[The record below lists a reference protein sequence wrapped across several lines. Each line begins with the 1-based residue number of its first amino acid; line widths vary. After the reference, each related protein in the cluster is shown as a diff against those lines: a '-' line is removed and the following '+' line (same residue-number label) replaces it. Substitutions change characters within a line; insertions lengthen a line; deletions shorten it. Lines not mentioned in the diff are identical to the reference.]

1 MAQTGWYNGRTPEIS
16 LATGNAGP
24 NPAPVPKSP
33 QGTNI
38 IIINMKTYIINPD
51 NGNRVTI
58 DEWRQESDPKRAE
71 LIAIENDE
79 GKILLMKKN
88 IIPGRFSFSRAQE
101 AAAAFKPK
109 NPEGLTFRC
118 PTRKECMDIWDAHE
132 DGTLDEAIE
141 LTGGSPLEGWYW
153 TCERWFARRSTAN
166 HAWIFSGTYGS
177 LISSYVNYAYRC
189 QAVTLLTN

>member
-1 MAQTGWYNGRTPEIS
+1 
-16 LATGNAGP
+16 
-24 NPAPVPKSP
+24 
-33 QGTNI
+33 
-38 IIINMKTYIINPD
+38 MKTYIINPD
-51 NGNRVTI
+51 NGNLATI
-58 DEWRQESDPKRAE
+58 DEWSQDPDPKRAE
-71 LIAIENDE
+71 LLAIENNE

-132 DGTLDEAIE
+132 DGSLDEAIKLVE
-141 LTGGSPLEGWYW
+141 GSPLEGCYW
-153 TCERWFARRSTAN
+153 TCEQWFARRN
-166 HAWIFSGTYGS
+166 GVYYAWFFNGTYGT
-177 LISSYVNYAYRC
+177 LHTSYVSSAYRC